1 VCEGCGDCGTQSN
14 CLSVLPL
21 ETEFGRKRTIDQS
34 SCNKDY
40 SCVNGFCPS
49 FVSVLGGKLRQRS
62 GTLSDIGSA
71 ALAQYIDQLPLPAA
85 YVWSGP
91 YDLLVTGVGG
101 TGIVTVGALIT
112 MAAHL
117 EHKHAS
123 VLDFMGFAQ
132 KGGSVLSFVRFAQDR
147 AHLNQVRIDT
157 QQADALLACDLVVGA
172 SDDALQT
179 VRHGRTRVLANL
191 HEIPVSESIHNPDAD
206 LHVDALLE
214 KITHAAGEQQVETLD
229 AQALA
234 TQFLGDP
241 IGANILAMGYA
252 WQCGMIPLGLK
263 AMLRAIELNNVAVDM
278 NKMAFCLGRLA
289 AANPQAL
296 PQLAGIDAQQ
306 QPDSMTLD
314 QLIAHR
320 VAHLTA
326 YQNAAYAQR
335 YVALVEQVRRAEQQ
349 WVGQDGELAL
359 THQVALNF
367 SKLMSYKDE
376 YEVARLYTDGSFRK
390 QLESQF
396 EGDFTLEFHMAPPV
410 VAKSGANGG
419 VPRKRRF
426 GPWMMSA
433 LRVVAKAKRLRG
445 SWLDVFGRTE
455 ERRMERA
462 LIGAYENRIRELLPQ
477 ITADKLAL
485 ARDIAAIPERIR
497 GYGHIKLAN
506 VSLAREREAALLHS
520 FDPQRYARPK
530 AGKAVIAG
538 QFKGIPVTSSGGSK

>member
-1 VCEGCGDCGTQSN
+1 
-14 CLSVLPL
+14 
-21 ETEFGRKRTIDQS
+21 
-34 SCNKDY
+34 
-40 SCVNGFCPS
+40 
-49 FVSVLGGKLRQRS
+49 
-62 GTLSDIGSA
+62 
-71 ALAQYIDQLPLPAA
+71 
-85 YVWSGP
+85 
-91 YDLLVTGVGG
+91 
-101 TGIVTVGALIT
+101 
-112 MAAHL
+112 
-117 EHKHAS
+117 

-172 SDDALQT
+172 SNDALQT
-179 VRHGRTRVLANL
+179 VRHGRTRVLANT

-214 KITHAAGEQQVETLD
+214 KITYAAGEQQIETLD

-234 TQFLGDP
+234 TQFLGDS

-252 WQCGMIPLGLK
+252 WQSGMIPLGLK

-278 NKMAFCLGRLA
+278 NKMAFNLGRLA

-296 PQLAGIDAQQ
+296 EQLAGIDARQ
-306 QPDSMTLD
+306 QPVSMTLD

-335 YVALVEQVRRAEQQ
+335 YVALVEQVRRAERQ
-349 WVGQDGELAL
+349 WVGQNGKDGKDSELAL
-359 THQVALNF
+359 THKVAHNF

-410 VAKSGANGG
+410 VAKPGANGG

-433 LRVVAKAKRLRG
+433 LRVMAKAKGLRG
-445 SWLDVFGRTE
+445 SWLDVFGKTE

-462 LIGAYENRIRELLPQ
+462 LIGAYESRIQELLPQ
-477 ITADKLAL
+477 IAPDNLAL
-485 ARDIAAIPERIR
+485 AIDIAAIPERIR
-497 GYGHIKLAN
+497 GYGHVKLDN
-506 VSLAREREAALLHS
+506 VTLAKEREAALLHR
-520 FDPQRYARPK
+520 FDPKRYARPK
-530 AGKAVIAG
+530 AGKTVIAG
-538 QFKGIPVTSSGGSK
+538 QFKGIPVTSGDAR